1 MQVIDFLRT
10 LFTVTGVA
18 VGAGAG
24 VAAAVTTGVGAGVGV
39 TAKPIF
45 IVGVENVNPEILK
58 VNRLSLTE

>member
-1 MQVIDFLRT
+1 MT
-10 LFTVTGVA
+10 
-18 VGAGAG
+18 GAGI
-24 VAAAVTTGVGAGVGV
+24 AAVVTTGVGAGVGV